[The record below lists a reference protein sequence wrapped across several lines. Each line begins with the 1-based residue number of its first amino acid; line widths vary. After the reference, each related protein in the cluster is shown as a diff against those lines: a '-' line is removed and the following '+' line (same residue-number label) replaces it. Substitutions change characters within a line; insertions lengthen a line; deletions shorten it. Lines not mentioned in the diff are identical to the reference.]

1 MWCGGL
7 IRMHIRVKRLIE
19 RPPFPQR
26 EGVILLIMKKVD
38 E

>member
-1 MWCGGL
+1 
-7 IRMHIRVKRLIE
+7 MHIRVKRLIE
-19 RPPFPQR
+19 RLAFSQR